1 MFAKF
6 FWNERTDTCFNVEC
20 VLLGCNF
27 DFLGGYCSLPSGYCS
42 LLGGYFSLLVATA
55 SYRLLLLIPIF
66 SMNEL
71 NLFSRSCKI
80 AKVKLLFKKG
90 PKTAPQNY
98 CRISLLPKSSK
109 IIERIIHDQRQEFL
123 SKNKI
128 LYRFHSIWFLK
139 KLFH

>member
-1 MFAKF
+1 MKGLILALML
-6 FWNERTDTCFNVEC
+6 NVC
-20 VLLGCNF
+20 YLAVILI
-27 DFLGGYCSLPSGYCS
+27 FLVVTACYLMVTVHYLVVTGS
-42 LLGGYFSLLVATA
+42 YFLLLVVTT
-55 SYRLLLLIPIF
+55 SYCLLLLIPSF

-71 NLFSRSCKI
+71 NLFPRSCKI

-90 PKTAPQNY
+90 SKTALQNY
-98 CRISLLPKSSK
+98 RSISLLPNPSK
-109 IIERIIHDQRQEFL
+109 IVERIIYDQRQEFL